1 MDINP
6 FSLGVSVKNESKD
19 KEIQKEG
26 EEMSAI
32 IKRGSILP
40 TFNKCEYQ
48 TVKDNQTTVRLKIYE
63 GEKKYVKYNH
73 LLKETLIEGLTP
85 KPKGQTKISV
95 EFKIDANGIL
105 SIKAV
110 ETSVKDGKYI
120 NLTIKNDEISFSK
133 EQMEKLKQKME
144 DITKNIKHKG
154 KTQGMD
160 YSNLKE
166 ILKTYLDAYK
176 ECNDD
181 EEDDKKLYLNNFN
194 EAMEEFIDAF
204 DNLYI
209 KELFISSYMEYLKLT
224 LSAGEKRAI
233 FKKIEKYLTF
243 FIDKSSGYLNNLLE
257 ILSPL
262 QNGILCNEFYKI
274 VINIMEKLNNCG
286 KERIK
291 KINAFF
297 KYQSLMY
304 FEQSLHY
311 YDIYLSQQREA
322 RFDPQSLQKMKEQK
336 QISVDFIKNIKSDA
350 ILLADESI
358 IKGRKFDKMK
368 MMFESINS
376 GVTEALNKLSVL
388 NYADISKNTELV
400 KSAIKE
406 LEDILA
412 RIQITDKPSITEA
425 KCIAYILKL
434 NQILGNISHKTKYIF
449 ALADRCKYIIEHSD
463 IDERDEWY
471 KEFKDLY
478 EKIQTFNTQNA
489 DYNNLLERVKQRDPS
504 DFNELDEEFNKNKG
518 TIKFIKY
525 LLEKHPYPNYE
536 NDKNNKVIDF
546 DDYSIGLIEFL
557 MKKYQPER
565 YMPGNANNERNY
577 CLKHEIS
584 SKLSNLLTKIQQ

>member
-1 MDINP
+1 M
-6 FSLGVSVKNESKD
+6 
-19 KEIQKEG
+19 
-26 EEMSAI
+26 
-32 IKRGSILP
+32 
-40 TFNKCEYQ
+40 
-48 TVKDNQTTVRLKIYE
+48 TT
-63 GEKKYVKYNH
+63 
-73 LLKETLIEGLTP
+73 

-105 SIKAV
+105 SVKAV
-110 ETSVKDGKYI
+110 ETSEKVGKHKD
-120 NLTIKNDEISFSK
+120 LTIKNDGISFSK
-133 EQMEKLKQKME
+133 EQMEKLKQKIE
-144 DITKNIKHKG
+144 DITKKIKHKG

-160 YSNLKE
+160 YSSFKE
-166 ILKTYLDAYK
+166 TLKTYLDAYK
-176 ECNDD
+176 ECN
-181 EEDDKKLYLNNFN
+181 ENEIEDKKLYLDNFN
-194 EAMEEFIDAF
+194 EAMEAFIAEFKNF
-204 DNLYI
+204 DNETVLEKYYLYI
-209 KELFISSYMEYLKLT
+209 KELFLSSYMEYLKLP
-224 LSAGEKRAI
+224 LPAGEKNTI
-233 FKKIEKYLTF
+233 FPEIFEKIEKYLTF

-262 QNGILCNEFYKI
+262 QNGSLSLSKEFYKI

-297 KYQSLMY
+297 KYHSLMY

-322 RFDPQSLQKMKEQK
+322 RFDPQSLQKMIEQK
-336 QISVDFIKNIKSDA
+336 QISVDYIKNIKSDA

-434 NQILGNISHKTKYIF
+434 NQMLGNISHKTKYIF

-471 KEFKDLY
+471 KEFKDVY
-478 EKIQTFNTQNA
+478 EKIQTFNTQNE

-557 MKKYQPER
+557 M
-565 YMPGNANNERNY
+565 
-577 CLKHEIS
+577 
-584 SKLSNLLTKIQQ
+584 